1 MKQLPVLALKWCV
14 GAPLCNTFVPG
25 GFGQRVGSDMSVSHI
40 FPQGVLAAFT
50 FVGSGAE
57 IEVLEPAPSVSWAL
71 SSVQCGQLQ
80 PLRDRSRSQVAGT
93 EAQRVRSKLAASLL
107 CVCCF
112 PSQHLH
118 PHLSRE
124 QCWSKRSGCLVRGG
138 SYGCSSSSRTLDHS
152 RVLPLQV
159 PAMAV
164 LAPFRCVLALRQLCP
179 AQLCPLLGHR
189 STSPSVKLC
198 C

>member
-71 SSVQCGQLQ
+71 SSVQCGQHQ

-93 EAQRVRSKLAASLL
+93 EALRIGFKVALFSLS
-107 CVCCF
+107 VYFF
-112 PSQHLH
+112 PS
-118 PHLSRE
+118 PN
-124 QCWSKRSGCLVRGG
+124 
-138 SYGCSSSSRTLDHS
+138 
-152 RVLPLQV
+152 QV
-159 PAMAV
+159 
-164 LAPFRCVLALRQLCP
+164 LCP
-179 AQLCPLLGHR
+179 RRRGELKQV
-189 STSPSVKLC
+189 SFKC
-198 C
+198 CLYGSCGSDQVQPWV

>member
-1 MKQLPVLALKWCV
+1 MKQLPVLALKRCI

-71 SSVQCGQLQ
+71 SSVQCGQHQ

-93 EAQRVRSKLAASLL
+93 EAQRVRSKLAPSLL

-152 RVLPLQV
+152 PCAAFASTSNGCPCRIQMRSRSASALSCTAVPSPWPLQH
-159 PAMAV
+159 
-164 LAPFRCVLALRQLCP
+164 F
-179 AQLCPLLGHR
+179 
-189 STSPSVKLC
+189 S
-198 C
+198 

>member
-71 SSVQCGQLQ
+71 SSVQCGQHQ

-107 CVCCF
+107 CVCYF

-138 SYGCSSSSRTLDHS
+138 SYGCSVQAEPWTTPVCCLCKYQQWLSLPHSDAFSLCVSSVLHS
-152 RVLPLQV
+152 CALS
-159 PAMAV
+159 
-164 LAPFRCVLALRQLCP
+164 LATAAL
-179 AQLCPLLGHR
+179 LL
-189 STSPSVKLC
+189 V
-198 C
+198 